1 LSLFIDTSVF
11 YAAADSGDPRNGRA
25 KEILG
30 GDESLVL
37 SDHVL
42 VECWLLIRTRMGRA
56 AAQRFWHAA
65 RDGGARLEMVLPD
78 DLEAAW
84 SIARGFEDQDF
95 SLVDLTSFAV
105 MLRLGI
111 QRAAS
116 FDHHF
121 VIFRF
126 GRGRKRAFEV
136 VR

>member
-1 LSLFIDTSVF
+1 MSLFVDTSVF
-11 YAAADSGDPRNGRA
+11 YAAADTGDPRNARA
-25 KEILG
+25 KEILA
-30 GDESLVL
+30 GDEDLVL
-37 SDHVL
+37 SDHIV
-42 VECWLLIRTRMGRA
+42 VEGWLLLRTRLGRTAAERFWRA
-56 AAQRFWHAA
+56 ARS
-65 RDGGARLEMVLPD
+65 GGARLEFVLPA

-111 QRAAS
+111 ERVAS

-121 VIFRF
+121 AVFRF
-126 GRGRKRAFEV
+126 GRGRRRAFEV